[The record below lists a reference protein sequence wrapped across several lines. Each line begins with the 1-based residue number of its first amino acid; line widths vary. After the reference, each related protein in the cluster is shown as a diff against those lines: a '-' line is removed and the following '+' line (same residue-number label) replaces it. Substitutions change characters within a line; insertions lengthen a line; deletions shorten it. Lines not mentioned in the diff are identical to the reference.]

1 MNNSAKQSSKDR
13 IVKLATT
20 AILVAM
26 ATVLSIIPL
35 GIKMPLGGS
44 LTPLSMLP
52 ICLISVMFG
61 LKWGFAGSLV
71 YALIQF
77 LLDLSSA
84 MGWGMNA
91 VQWTG
96 MIVFDYFIAFT
107 ILGIAGLFRNKGR
120 VGALLGG
127 VLALF
132 LRFVSHVIS
141 GVFFFSVWMPEGWS
155 SPLFYSVCYNGA
167 FMLPEIVLTGIAL
180 FFIVKIP
187 VVSKY
192 LPAQKTKN
200 A

>member
-1 MNNSAKQSSKDR
+1 METTRSKNKDR

-20 AILVAM
+20 AMFVAL
-26 ATVLSIIPL
+26 ATVLSIIPT

-44 LTPLSMLP
+44 LTILSMLP
-52 ICLISVMFG
+52 ICLISIMFG

-71 YALIQF
+71 YAVIQF

-91 VQWTG
+91 VQWAG

-107 ILGIAGLFRNKGR
+107 ILGIAGIFRNKGS
-120 VGALLGG
+120 VGAMLGG

-141 GVFFFSVWMPEGWS
+141 GVFFFAVWMPEGWNNVF
-155 SPLFYSVCYNGA
+155 LYSVSYNGA
-167 FMLPEIVLTGIAL
+167 FMLPEMILTGIAL
-180 FFIVKIP
+180 FFIIKIP
-187 VVSKY
+187 VVKRY
-192 LPAQKTKN
+192 LPKKEA
-200 A
+200 